1 MEPLKRKPEE
11 GEDAP
16 TPSPAKKQK
25 TYEPVLYTL
34 DNGKTLTLNTK
45 LSSSYHNHYEYNLQS
60 LEDIISLGKFYT
72 SKNFDKTKHTNIP
85 FYTVY
90 RLKKPIEKLLSMIGL
105 ASLKK
110 EILSL
115 IVYYL
120 QQFDAENQDMLH
132 TVVYGGP
139 GVGKTKFIN
148 ILADIY
154 ASLGVL
160 TSKKVTFA
168 KRADL
173 IGQYLGQT
181 AIKTKQVIE
190 DARGGILVIDE
201 AYSLGDTEQRD
212 SFSKECIDTLNQYLS
227 ENKKDLICVIA
238 GYKEDLEKR
247 FFKSNPGLQRRFPFK
262 FTIGDYSPKELR
274 DIFHAIVKESG
285 WEIDE
290 NAISEKLLKE
300 HRDCFEFNGGD
311 METLFTRT
319 KFIHSLRVFSCP
331 RKEKKKITKEDFEKA
346 LEEFVQSDRIK
357 EKRGT
362 VDFMKSLYV

>member
-1 MEPLKRKPEE
+1 M
-11 GEDAP
+11 
-16 TPSPAKKQK
+16 
-25 TYEPVLYTL
+25 V
-34 DNGKTLTLNTK
+34 
-45 LSSSYHNHYEYNLQS
+45 
-60 LEDIISLGKFYT
+60 
-72 SKNFDKTKHTNIP
+72 
-85 FYTVY
+85 
-90 RLKKPIEKLLSMIGL
+90 GL
-105 ASLKK
+105 RSLKK
-110 EILSL
+110 EVLSL

-120 QQFDAENQDMLH
+120 QQFDGENQDMLH

-154 ASLGVL
+154 ACLGVL
-160 TSKKVTFA
+160 PSRKVTFA

-181 AIKTKQVIE
+181 AIKTKQLLE
-190 DARGGILVIDE
+190 DAKGGILVIDE

-212 SFSKECIDTLNQYLS
+212 SFSKECIDTINQSLS

-262 FTIGDYSPKELR
+262 FTIPDYSPKELR
-274 DIFHAIVKESG
+274 EIFYSIVKESG
-285 WEIDE
+285 WKIEE
-290 NAISEKLLKE
+290 NAISEQLLQE
-300 HRDCFEFNGGD
+300 HRECFEFNGGD

-319 KFIHSLRVFSCP
+319 KFIHSLRVFSCAK
-331 RKEKKKITKEDFEKA
+331 KEKKTITKEDFEKA
-346 LEEFVQSDRIK
+346 LKEFVNSDHIK
-357 EKRGT
+357 EKKGT